1 MSKSPSPFLTDR
13 LFVRINRISESK
25 PKEATNPSN
34 RRRAAKG
41 LKDQRGRELTMGQC
55 ACFGAAQAAK
65 EQRAEADRLEA
76 QEARG
81 RAAEAAQ
88 KR

>member
-1 MSKSPSPFLTDR
+1 
-13 LFVRINRISESK
+13 
-25 PKEATNPSN
+25 
-34 RRRAAKG
+34 
-41 LKDQRGRELTMGQC
+41 MGQC

-76 QEARG
+76 QDARA

>member
-1 MSKSPSPFLTDR
+1 
-13 LFVRINRISESK
+13 
-25 PKEATNPSN
+25 
-34 RRRAAKG
+34 
-41 LKDQRGRELTMGQC
+41 MGQC
-55 ACFGAAQAAK
+55 ACFGAAQAKK

-76 QEARG
+76 QQARA